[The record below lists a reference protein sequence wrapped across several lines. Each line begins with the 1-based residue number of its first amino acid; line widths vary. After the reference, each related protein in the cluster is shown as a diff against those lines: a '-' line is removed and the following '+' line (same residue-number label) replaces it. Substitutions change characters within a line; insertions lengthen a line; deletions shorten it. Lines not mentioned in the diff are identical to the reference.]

1 MGITLLLQLV
11 VGLPGRTQR
20 QKCLTVKILK
30 VCLYRFFQKL
40 CMEILKILV
49 DIGVKGCHKKN
60 SRFPGDSETL
70 ISYGELCYDMDQIR
84 LEFP

>member
-1 MGITLLLQLV
+1 MGIPLLLQLLI
-11 VGLPGRTQR
+11 GLPGRTQR
-20 QKCLTVKILK
+20 QKRLTVKILK

-49 DIGVKGCHKKN
+49 DIGVKGCHKRN
-60 SRFPGDSETL
+60 PRFPGDTKAF

>member
-1 MGITLLLQLV
+1 MGIPLLLQLV
-11 VGLPGRTQR
+11 IGLPGRTQR

-49 DIGVKGCHKKN
+49 DIGVKGCHKRN
-60 SRFPGDSETL
+60 PRFPGDTKAF